1 MGFKRNLLCY
11 LCVPRLHG
19 PISKQEK
26 PLIIHIQWFVLGVV
40 SVLQI
45 GYVSNE
51 TCILVLFAGN
61 KHVIEFAFVET
72 PLNNSIRIPSRPSL
86 KLRRRRLRSHHW
98 QCR

>member
-40 SVLQI
+40 SVLQ
-45 GYVSNE
+45 
-51 TCILVLFAGN
+51 TCHRV
-61 KHVIEFAFVET
+61 EFAFVET
-72 PLNNSIRIPSRPSL
+72 PLNNSIINPSRPSL

>member
-1 MGFKRNLLCY
+1 MGFKRNVLCY

-61 KHVIEFAFVET
+61 KHVIELNS
-72 PLNNSIRIPSRPSL
+72 PL
-86 KLRRRRLRSHHW
+86 
-98 QCR
+98 